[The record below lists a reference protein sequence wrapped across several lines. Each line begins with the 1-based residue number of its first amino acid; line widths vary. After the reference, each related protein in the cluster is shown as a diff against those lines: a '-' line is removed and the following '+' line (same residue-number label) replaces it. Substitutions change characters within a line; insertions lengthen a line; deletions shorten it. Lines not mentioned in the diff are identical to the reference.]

1 MVRIIEYLQIQ
12 DNHKLE
18 LLKVQTIVAVQGQDF
33 MQMWALDFIKVQMHQ
48 MRGKGTK
55 YHQECK
61 VIDLVL
67 ITGVIGLAC
76 RIGVVLETR
85 VEIGSLK

>member
-1 MVRIIEYLQIQ
+1 MVRIIEYLQIL

-18 LLKVQTIVAVQGQDF
+18 RLKVQTIDAVQGQDF
-33 MQMWALDFIKVQMHQ
+33 MQMWDPDFIKVQLHQ

-67 ITGVIGLAC
+67 ITGAIDLAC
-76 RIGVVLETR
+76 RIGVVLETQ
-85 VEIGSLK
+85 VEIGSPK